1 MEEKKHRKKH
11 YKLLSKNPLD
21 DPLILVWLFYILP
34 VGVGKRNRRAA
45 RGCWRSAC
53 MSFPLLQRRL
63 TFAPAQ
69 WACSPGSGLGN
80 SICFICTEY
89 RLAFTSWTMLPF
101 NIFFCLF
108 LIYFF
113 FLTLGFPG
121 RTLVAEKMPYCIY
134 WWVSLNFK
142 VTQIIQRSG
151 HTIEQKTD
159 TANIII
165 CKSLRKSQV
174 KSEDA
179 VSLKWTWIADSERW
193 Y

>member
-1 MEEKKHRKKH
+1 MIHSFWSDCSTSYQLVSGRGTGGLPEVAGGLHAWASPC
-11 YKLLSKNPLD
+11 SK
-21 DPLILVWLFYILP
+21 
-34 VGVGKRNRRAA
+34 GA
-45 RGCWRSAC
+45 S
-53 MSFPLLQRRL
+53 PLLQHSGPALPGQDWGIAFASSALSTDWHLLLGPCFLL
-63 TFAPAQ
+63 TF
-69 WACSPGSGLGN
+69 
-80 SICFICTEY
+80 
-89 RLAFTSWTMLPF
+89 
-101 NIFFCLF
+101 FFLF